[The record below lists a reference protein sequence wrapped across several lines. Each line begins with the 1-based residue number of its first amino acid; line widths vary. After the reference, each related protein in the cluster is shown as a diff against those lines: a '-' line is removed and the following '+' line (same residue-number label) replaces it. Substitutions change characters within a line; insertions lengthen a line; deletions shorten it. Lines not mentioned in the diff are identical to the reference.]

1 MKIVIAGAGIGG
13 LVAAL
18 SLHAAGLRDVRVL
31 EAVPR
36 IRPFGAGVNVQP
48 NAVRELAALGL
59 AESLA
64 HAGTELTEL
73 SYHNH
78 LGQRI
83 WYEPRGRASDCDWP
97 QLAVHRGVL
106 QSILVDAVHDRLG
119 PDALTTDARVT
130 GFDPLDGGGTEVL
143 LAHRCGD
150 RPDSSIRAD
159 VLVGADGLRSAV
171 RRTLYPEEGE
181 PRANGT
187 TVWRGVN
194 RSTPFQ
200 GGRSMVV
207 MGDGRWKAVIY
218 PLAGRPDAD
227 GLVLVNWAVSR
238 AATPQDTERD
248 PGQEPPP
255 GDGFPGAVSDWT
267 CGDLRLRTVLAGA
280 GSVGSF
286 PMLDRDPLPRWS
298 FGPVTLLGD
307 AAHAMAPMGSSATTQ
322 AVLDARGLAHALAT
336 HRDPVRALAAY
347 DRDRRPPMNR
357 LQLLNR
363 AKGPELV
370 IDLAQERAPG
380 GFRRVEDVIPAAR
393 LARVAESYARAA
405 GFDTESV
412 NTPSPYDCHRPSSG
426 AHAEAVREP

>member
-1 MKIVIAGAGIGG
+1 MEIVIAGAGIGG

-18 SLHAAGLRDVRVL
+18 SLHAVGLRDVRVL
-31 EAVPR
+31 EAVPQ

-48 NAVRELAALGL
+48 NAVRELADLGL
-59 AESLA
+59 AESVA
-64 HAGTELTEL
+64 DAGTELTEL

-83 WYEPRGRASDCDWP
+83 WHEPRGRASDCDWP
-97 QLAVHRGVL
+97 QLALHRGVL
-106 QSILVDAVHDRLG
+106 QSILVDAVRDRLG

-130 GFDPLDGGGTEVL
+130 GFTPLDGGGTEVL
-143 LAHRCGD
+143 LAHRSAD
-150 RPDSSIRAD
+150 RPDSRIRAD
-159 VLVGADGLRSAV
+159 VLIGADGLRSAV

-181 PRANGT
+181 PRSNGT

-207 MGDGRWKAVIY
+207 MGDGRWKAVVY

-238 AATPQDTERD
+238 AATPRE
-248 PGQEPPP
+248 PGREPRPD
-255 GDGFPGAVSDWT
+255 DGFPGAVSDWT

-298 FGPVTLLGD
+298 FGTVTLVGD
-307 AAHAMAPMGSSATTQ
+307 AAHAMAPMGSNATTQ

-357 LQLLNR
+357 LQLFNR

-393 LARVAESYARAA
+393 LALVAESYARAA
-405 GFDTESV
+405 GFDAESV
-412 NTPSPYDCHRPSSG
+412 NAPSPYGCHRPSSG
-426 AHAEAVREP
+426 ARADAVREP

>member
-1 MKIVIAGAGIGG
+1 MEIVIAGAGIGG

-18 SLHAAGLRDVRVL
+18 SLHAVGLRDVRVL

-59 AESLA
+59 ADRVAE
-64 HAGTELTEL
+64 AGTELTGL

-78 LGQRI
+78 LGQQI
-83 WYEPRGRASDCDWP
+83 WHEPRGRASGCAWP
-97 QLAVHRGVL
+97 QLALHRGAL
-106 QSILVDAVHDRLG
+106 QSILADAVRDRLG
-119 PDALTTDARVT
+119 PDAITTDARVT
-130 GFDPLDGGGTEVL
+130 GFTPLDGGGTDVL
-143 LAHRCGD
+143 LAHRSGE
-150 RPDSSIRAD
+150 RPDSRTRAD
-159 VLVGADGLRSAV
+159 VLVGADGLRSEV

-181 PRANGT
+181 PRSNGT

-194 RSTPFQ
+194 RSAPFE

-207 MGDGRWKAVIY
+207 MGDGRWKAVVY
-218 PLAGRPDAD
+218 PLAERRDAD

-238 AATPQDTERD
+238 AATPGGAEEEHGPD
-248 PGQEPPP
+248 
-255 GDGFPGAVSDWT
+255 DGFPMAVSDWT
-267 CGDLRLRTVLAGA
+267 CGDLRLNALLADVD
-280 GSVGSF
+280 SVGSF

-298 FGPVTLLGD
+298 FGTVTLLGD
-307 AAHAMAPMGSSATTQ
+307 AAHAMAPMGSNATTQ

-336 HRDPVRALAAY
+336 HDDPARSLAAY

-357 LQLLNR
+357 LQLFNR

-370 IDLAQERAPG
+370 IDLAQERAPE

-393 LARVAESYARAA
+393 LAHVAESYARAA
-405 GFDTESV
+405 GFDAESV
-412 NTPSPYDCHRPSSG
+412 NAPSPYGCHRPPAG
-426 AHAEAVREP
+426 PHARAARES